1 MVVVALAIAVLIVI
15 LVRSLVLEIFYI
27 PSGSMDPTL
36 RSHDRVAVWRP
47 GADDPHRGD
56 VVVFDGKGS
65 LAPYDSGANWLTET
79 VSDLGSWLGL
89 GTRQGVYVKRVIGVA
104 GDHVTCCSAD
114 GRITVNGKPLDE
126 PYVAPGD
133 KPSETPFDVVVPE
146 GRMWVMGDHRSDS
159 VDSRSL
165 IGSPGGG
172 LIRTNKIIGRPVA
185 VLWPLD
191 RMTRIDR

>member
-36 RSHDRVAVWRP
+36 RNHDRVAVWRP
-47 GADDPHRGD
+47 GADDPRRGD

-114 GRITVNGKPLDE
+114 GRITVNGEPLNE
-126 PYVAPGD
+126 PYIAPGD
-133 KPSETPFDVVVPE
+133 KPSETPFDVVVPD

>member
-1 MVVVALAIAVLIVI
+1 MVALAIAVLIVI

-36 RSHDRVAVWRP
+36 RNHDRVAVWRP
-47 GADDPHRGD
+47 GADDPRRGD

-114 GRITVNGKPLDE
+114 GRITVNGEPLNE
-126 PYVAPGD
+126 PYIAPGD
-133 KPSETPFDVVVPE
+133 KPSETPFDVVVPD

>member
-1 MVVVALAIAVLIVI
+1 
-15 LVRSLVLEIFYI
+15 
-27 PSGSMDPTL
+27 
-36 RSHDRVAVWRP
+36 
-47 GADDPHRGD
+47 
-56 VVVFDGKGS
+56 
-65 LAPYDSGANWLTET
+65 
-79 VSDLGSWLGL
+79 
-89 GTRQGVYVKRVIGVA
+89 
-104 GDHVTCCSAD
+104 
-114 GRITVNGKPLDE
+114 LDE

-146 GRMWVMGDHRSDS
+146 DRMWVMGDHRSDS